1 MITEKMIEAAWS
13 AYGEEFKRARSA
25 ATNSTTNTD
34 IERSAWKAALEAAE
48 RAAWRPESEA
58 RDGSRMLVCFPPI
71 RRPRV
76 NWGHVRIGRW
86 AGASWHLDMPGSYR
100 SDVTLVRPLPSPPE
114 AP

>member
-1 MITEKMIEAAWS
+1 MITPKMIWDAAEVIRS
-13 AYGEEFKRARSA
+13 SPDGLGATELAR
-25 ATNSTTNTD
+25 
-34 IERSAWKAALEAAE
+34 RVLEAAE

-86 AGASWHLDMPGSYR
+86 AGASWHLDMAGNCR
-100 SDVTLVRPLPSPPE
+100 SDVTFVRPLPSPPE
-114 AP
+114 APKGEE